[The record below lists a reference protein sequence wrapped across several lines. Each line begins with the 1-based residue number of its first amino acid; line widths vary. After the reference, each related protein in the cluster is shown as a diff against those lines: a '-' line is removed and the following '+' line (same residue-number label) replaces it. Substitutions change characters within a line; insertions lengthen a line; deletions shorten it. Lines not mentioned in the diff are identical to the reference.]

1 MSESGLIQQSHNKCF
16 IENAS
21 ERCWPYKMDNK
32 QRLEKKKNYRM
43 LCKID
48 HPLAFVSKLNTGL
61 KQTLHQYQILFCILT
76 VPDIHAYSIMSSHGG
91 EKDLSY

>member
-1 MSESGLIQQSHNKCF
+1 
-16 IENAS
+16 
-21 ERCWPYKMDNK
+21 
-32 QRLEKKKNYRM
+32 M